1 MNLYSS
7 AFRDGSDIPSEYT
20 CDGVGRIPPLS
31 VSGVPSDAESL
42 VLICHD
48 PDSPSGNF
56 DHWVVYDIPPH
67 VSSIGGRD
75 GTPGKNSWG
84 KLGYGGP
91 CPSNGEHRYIFTL
104 SALSKMLNLKPGA
117 SRATVEQ
124 QMRGRVI
131 AETSLMGT
139 YIKEENRK

>member
-1 MNLYSS
+1 MQLYSS
-7 AFRDGSDIPSEYT
+7 AFRDGGDIPSEYT
-20 CDGVGRIPPLS
+20 CDGVGRIPPLT

-56 DHWVVYDIPPH
+56 DHWVVYDIPPNA
-67 VSSIGGRD
+67 SSIGKGD

-91 CPSNGEHRYIFTL
+91 CPANGEHRYIFTL
-104 SALSKMLNLKPGA
+104 SALSKKLDLNAGA

-124 QMRGRVI
+124 QMRGHVLQE
-131 AETSLMGT
+131 AELMGK
-139 YIKEENRK
+139 YMREENR